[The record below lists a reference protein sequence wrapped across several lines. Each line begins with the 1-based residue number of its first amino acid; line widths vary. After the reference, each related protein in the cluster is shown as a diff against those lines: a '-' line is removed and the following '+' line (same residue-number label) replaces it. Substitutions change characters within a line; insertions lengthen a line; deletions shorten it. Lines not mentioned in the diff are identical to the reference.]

1 MSKRR
6 WKTLQPTSLRHGME
20 LCKEFARVERNLSV
34 EGIATEAGLVDH
46 WTLYKYFQNGRMPL
60 ALLRPFE
67 RACGVDYITRWIA
80 ASAGKLL
87 IDIPRGRSA
96 SPADMQALQEIL
108 TATTGALLAFYAG
121 KNDAPDTL
129 AVLQNALE
137 ELAWHRGNVQQHAN
151 PQLELGGHDHE

>member
-96 SPADMQALQEIL
+96 TPADMQALQEIL

-121 KNDAPDTL
+121 KHDASDTQ
-129 AVLQNALE
+129 AALQNALE
-137 ELAWHRGNVQQHAN
+137 ELAWHRANVQQHAT
-151 PQLELGGHDHE
+151 PQLDLGEQP

>member
-6 WKTLQPTSLRHGME
+6 WTTLQPTSLRHGME

-67 RACGVDYITRWIA
+67 RACGIDYITRWIA
-80 ASAGKLL
+80 ASSGKLL

-96 SPADMQALQEIL
+96 NPQDMQALQEIL
-108 TATTGALLAFYAG
+108 TETTGALLAFYAG
-121 KNDAPDTL
+121 KHDAPNTL
-129 AVLQNALE
+129 AALQNALE
-137 ELAWHRGNVQQHAN
+137 ELAWHRANVQLHAT
-151 PQLELGGHDHE
+151 PQLDLREAP

>member
-6 WKTLQPTSLRHGME
+6 WKNLQPTSLRHASE

-34 EGIATEAGLVDH
+34 EGIATEAGMVDH

-67 RACGVDYITRWIA
+67 RACGIDYITRWIA

-96 SPADMQALQEIL
+96 NPQDMQALQEIL
-108 TATTGALLAFYAG
+108 TETTGALLAFYAG
-121 KNDAPDTL
+121 KNDTPDTL
-129 AVLQNALE
+129 AALQSALE
-137 ELAWHRGNVQQHAN
+137 QLAWHRANVQQHAT
-151 PQLELGGHDHE
+151 PQLNLGEQP

>member
-67 RACGVDYITRWIA
+67 RACGADYITRWIA
-80 ASAGKLL
+80 ASNGKLL
-87 IDIPRGRSA
+87 IDMPRGRSA
-96 SPADMQALQEIL
+96 SPQDMQALQEIL
-108 TATTGALLAFYAG
+108 TETTGALLAFYAG
-121 KNDAPDTL
+121 KHDAPDTL
-129 AVLQNALE
+129 ATLQNALE
-137 ELAWHRGNVQQHAN
+137 ELAWHRANVQQHAT
-151 PQLELGGHDHE
+151 PQLDLGEQP